1 MEIIYLLIPLSLIFV
16 AAIGA
21 VLFWAIRSGQ
31 YDDLEKEGHRILME
45 DEDEVKKQPPGPDID
60 Q

>member
-16 AAIGA
+16 AIIGV
-21 VLFWAIRSGQ
+21 VLFWAIKSGQ

-45 DEDEVKKQPPGPDID
+45 EDEDVEDSSAD
-60 Q
+60 DT